1 MLMLL
6 TSLDTQSKPLHAAY
20 SSPNSNM
27 QRNKSLPFHRSI
39 IPEKQLT
46 ILLLSLPKKITL
58 NYIYWRNSL
67 WKTSF
72 FAWYLIS
79 ITGKNFTTCTICSKV
94 SGLKLT
100 ENNGYF
106 V

>member
-1 MLMLL
+1 MPLRKELMLMLL

-20 SSPNSNM
+20 SSPNSNL

-79 ITGKNFTTCTICSKV
+79 ITGITKTLLLAPFV
-94 SGLKLT
+94 AKLVVL
-100 ENNGYF
+100 N
-106 V
+106 